1 MESDNLFEE
10 KLTLQH
16 HDEWVNNI
24 IMPRLKKKYSYE
36 WEKINEEKYPFIW
49 LDTRLDL
56 SREKVFNLWKND
68 FDLKRF
74 LHFTDHKHIHYAI
87 DDEKNGHCVPFLLGI
102 EYICGI
108 IDRGEKEDRKHYF
121 KSSAFLQTGYIH
133 QIFAQ
138 IEDKMI
144 DSLSVDYDTI
154 TDSGKFEIDS
164 DKKLP
169 ISQIVYLKNVV
180 AVFEKVEKINVRRR
194 EKNKIVARIISGE
207 ILLNKNQ

>member
-1 MESDNLFEE
+1 M
-10 KLTLQH
+10 
-16 HDEWVNNI
+16 
-24 IMPRLKKKYSYE
+24 
-36 WEKINEEKYPFIW
+36 
-49 LDTRLDL
+49 
-56 SREKVFNLWKND
+56 FNLWKND
-68 FDLKRF
+68 FDLKRY

-87 DDEKNGHCVPFLLGI
+87 DDEENGHCVPFLLGI

-144 DSLSVDYDTI
+144 DSLSVDYHTI

-180 AVFEKVEKINVRRR
+180 VVFEKVEKVNVRRR